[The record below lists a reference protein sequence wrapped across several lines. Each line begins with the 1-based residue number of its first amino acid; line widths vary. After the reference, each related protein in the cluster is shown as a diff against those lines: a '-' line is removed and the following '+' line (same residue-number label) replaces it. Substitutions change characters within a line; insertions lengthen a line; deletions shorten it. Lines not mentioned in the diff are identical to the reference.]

1 MEHGDQQDMLLLS
14 EAQQRC
20 AKEWPLLQIED
31 PLCSGSCFFEDFLL
45 ALGFRCVAQVQR
57 VKPGLELWQ
66 DFLKQVS
73 IARDQAWTAPTFCA
87 SAQSMRF
94 EG

>member
-31 PLCSGSCFFEDFLL
+31 PLCSGSCFFS
-45 ALGFRCVAQVQR
+45 R
-57 VKPGLELWQ
+57 
-66 DFLKQVS
+66 
-73 IARDQAWTAPTFCA
+73 A
-87 SAQSMRF
+87 SWDCLNS
-94 EG
+94 